1 VARSEFARLK
11 VTNVSG
17 LLYQDILTQPPHAPA
32 KIPPKLK
39 NIKQLYLFA
48 GNAKNFKH
56 LRFRTRA
63 ERHIGAVTL
72 WPLSFWPVTPVKY
85 ETE

>member
-1 VARSEFARLK
+1 VARSVFALRK

-17 LLYQDILTQPPHAPA
+17 LLYQDILTQPPQPPV
-32 KIPPKLK
+32 KIPPKLQ

-72 WPLSFWPVTPVKY
+72 WPLSYWPMTPVKN
-85 ETE
+85 